1 MVKELIT
8 MDMPIESVY
17 HDYKLVADSI
27 TDDESFQK
35 ADTGI
40 LLSNLYDVVKALE
53 KQIPKKPKK
62 IIPYDMDIGFEV
74 IHTQRGFCSSC
85 GQSVIEEKHNFCP
98 MCGRQLNLEYKRV
111 R

>member
-8 MDMPIESVY
+8 MNMPIEDIY

-40 LLSNLYDVVKALE
+40 LLSHLYDIVKALE
-53 KQIPKKPKK
+53 KQIPKEPEHKYITGTDDK
-62 IIPYDMDIGFEV
+62 IGFYC
-74 IHTQRGFCSSC
+74 CSLCDYRPLYVNMKYCIKC
-85 GQSVIEEKHNFCP
+85 GQAIKWE
-98 MCGRQLNLEYKRV
+98 
-111 R
+111 